1 MKKKESNILF
11 ENSPFTVEKLSG
23 KGGSFLVIP
32 CYKGEVF
39 SREKFSEDHKMFEHA
54 ALDFAQNKIKPR
66 FKELNKLN
74 KELSLELFKE
84 IGKLGFLGID
94 VPEKFG
100 GIDLDKTSACIIL
113 DALASGRSAS
123 FMVTISAHTGIGT
136 LPIVWY
142 GNDYQKEKY
151 LSKIASGE
159 YLSCYALTEPNAGS
173 DALAGA
179 TTAVLSDDKKY
190 YILNNTGCTIRE
202 SVQIVYSNL
211 WDESKI

>member
-1 MKKKESNILF
+1 MNKKKTDDTLF

-23 KGGSFLVIP
+23 KGGSFLVVP

-66 FKELNKLN
+66 YKELNKLN

-84 IGKLGFLGID
+84 AGKLGFLGID

-113 DALASGRSAS
+113 DALSSGRSAS
-123 FMVTISAHTGIGT
+123 IMVTISAHTGIGT

-142 GNDYQKEKY
+142 GNDFQKEKY

-173 DALAGA
+173 DALAG
-179 TTAVLSDDKKY
+179 TTSAKLSDDGKY
-190 YILNNTGCTIRE
+190 YILNG
-202 SVQIVYSNL
+202 Q
-211 WDESKI
+211 KIK